1 MNRYSSYLHDLNNK
15 LTIIYGALRSYKKG
29 NPPSEEKIDAVKA
42 RIQEIIH
49 CLNTEFQFEES
60 SEAEIKTM
68 DREELGETLF
78 SMIEKLNLI
87 YTGTSFLFKNPNQES
102 RNNQFTKI
110 DTKLLYQILENAAE
124 NSINAKA
131 SSIEISLLED
141 LNSFKIEIK
150 DNGTGFKE
158 NSQLEETVVKTCGIG
173 IIKENMRMMD
183 GEAAYFT
190 NNPQGVTLTL
200 LFKSI

>member
-1 MNRYSSYLHDLNNK
+1 MKRYSSYLHDLNNK
-15 LTIIYGALRSYKKG
+15 LTIIYGALRSYKIGKT
-29 NPPSEEKIDAVKA
+29 PSEEKIDAVKA
-42 RIQEIIH
+42 RIQEIIQA
-49 CLNTEFQFEES
+49 LNSEFQFEEEHRTEFLNLS
-60 SEAEIKTM
+60 FV
-68 DREELGETLF
+68 ELRETLHL
-78 SMIEKLNLI
+78 MIEKIRSI
-87 YTGTSFLFKNPNQES
+87 YLGTSLSFNDVNGDSIF
-102 RNNQFTKI
+102 NQFIKI
-110 DTKLLYQILENAAE
+110 EKNLLYQILENAIE
-124 NSINAKA
+124 NSVNA
-131 SSIEISLLED
+131 SSSSVQISLIQEIH
-141 LNSFKIEIK
+141 SIKIEIK